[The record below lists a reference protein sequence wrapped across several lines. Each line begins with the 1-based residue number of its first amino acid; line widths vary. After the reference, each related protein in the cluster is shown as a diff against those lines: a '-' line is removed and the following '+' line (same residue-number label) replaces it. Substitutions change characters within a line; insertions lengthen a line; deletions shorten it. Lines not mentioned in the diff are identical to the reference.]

1 MGDTASCAFRVPYL
15 VPKCY
20 PLGLVPL
27 KGKDDHKLLVI
38 RFRFHL
44 LNKGWSMALFVYVFI
59 AVGERGQGFAH
70 AKASAVM
77 ISSHQSNVGY

>member
-1 MGDTASCAFRVPYL
+1 MGNTASLAFRVPYL

-59 AVGERGQGFAH
+59 AVGRESRALLMPKL
-70 AKASAVM
+70 ALL
-77 ISSHQSNVGY
+77 